1 MCIFQLDLEFRSAS
15 HGLCSKSIPKSHAK
29 PDAQTDSKWNTPDHR
44 VTRDSGSSRVKLSSP
59 GRNLGEEEMVAWEH
73 GCDPACSFGNP
84 KSITRHYHCRWV
96 CKSVHRDHLHRAS
109 VSQNA
114 RFSRPKQVP
123 NVIGFRGHYHST
135 TQSGLTS
142 ELRRSF
148 SRNP

>member
-1 MCIFQLDLEFRSAS
+1 MCIGQLDLEFRSAS
-15 HGLCSKSIPKSHAK
+15 HGLCSKSIPKSHVK
-29 PDAQTDSKWNTPDHR
+29 PDAQTDSKWNTTDHR
-44 VTRDSGSSRVKLSSP
+44 VIGDPGRSGVKLSSP

-73 GCDPACSFGNP
+73 GCDPECSFGNP

-96 CKSVHRDHLHRAS
+96 CKSVHRHNLVPAS
-109 VSQNA
+109 VTQNA

-123 NVIGFRGHYHST
+123 NAIGFGGHYHST
-135 TQSGLTS
+135 TQSGLTY